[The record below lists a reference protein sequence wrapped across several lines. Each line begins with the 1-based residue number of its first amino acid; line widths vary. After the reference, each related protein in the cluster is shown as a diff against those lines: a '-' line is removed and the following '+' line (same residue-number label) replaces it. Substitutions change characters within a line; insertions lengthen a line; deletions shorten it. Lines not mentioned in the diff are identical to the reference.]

1 GFFTE
6 YYKDQAATDAA
17 WQGGWFHTGDI
28 VRRDADGDMFFV
40 DRKKNVIRRSGEN
53 IMAVEVESTL
63 MRHPAVVTAG
73 VAGVSDVV
81 RGEEVFACLVING
94 GAVEDRLRDI
104 VRWCLTQIAYYKVP
118 GFVASVAELPLTSTQ
133 KIQRSELKAL
143 VDRLVGDP
151 ATVDTTALKRRRSG
165 S

>member
-1 GFFTE
+1 ME
-6 YYKDQAATDAA
+6 LEKSLIA
-17 WQGGWFHTGDI
+17 GGIGMILLLIF
-28 VRRDADGDMFFV
+28 M
-40 DRKKNVIRRSGEN
+40 
-53 IMAVEVESTL
+53 
-63 MRHPAVVTAG
+63 
-73 VAGVSDVV
+73 
-81 RGEEVFACLVING
+81 
-94 GAVEDRLRDI
+94 
-104 VRWCLTQIAYYKVP
+104 IAYYKVP